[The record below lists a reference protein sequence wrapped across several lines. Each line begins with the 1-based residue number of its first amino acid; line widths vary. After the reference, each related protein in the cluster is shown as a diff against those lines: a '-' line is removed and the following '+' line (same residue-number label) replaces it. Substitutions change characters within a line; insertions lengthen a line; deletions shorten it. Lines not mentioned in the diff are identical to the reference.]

1 MDDFLKT
8 LMRSL
13 KHMSVQEKQD
23 IIDDYREH
31 FEAGLEAGKTEQEVA
46 AALGDPKQLAK
57 MHVMQSTSNAAHESK
72 GIEDTMRMIGAALSY
87 KAGGGILVGCL
98 YLLCLTVLVSL
109 FAVAV
114 AFVLIDLGC
123 LVLVAVEIGASYI
136 SYAALTLFVALI
148 FAAGG
153 LLMFRGSAKLWRLSL
168 GRMPLLARRVMR
180 MEKEASI

>member
-13 KHMSVQEKQD
+13 KHMSAQEKQD

-46 AALGDPKQLAK
+46 AALGDPVQLAK

-72 GIEDTMRMIGAALSY
+72 GLGDTMHMIGAALSY

-98 YLLCLTVLVSL
+98 YLVCLTVLVSL
-109 FAVAV
+109 FAVSAGL
-114 AFVLIDLGC
+114 VLIGLGC
-123 LVLVAVEIGASYI
+123 LVLVAVEIGAAYI
-136 SYAALTLFVALI
+136 SYAVLALFAALV

-153 LLMFRGSAKLWRLSL
+153 LLVFKGSAKLWRLSL